1 MELKKQNI
9 LDNLR
14 EAWFPSCKTN
24 HNIEYSITVEMA
36 SGAFIT
42 LIISIGLA
50 CIVLCIQSITIKS
63 VITKRTNKTFEFQ
76 NIKSTNSGLCSDEKV
91 LSNWLIYAN
100 FNNFLIIFFF

>member
-14 EAWFPSCKTN
+14 ETWFPSCKSN

-50 CIVLCIQSITIKS
+50 FIVLCIQSITIKS
-63 VITKRTNKTFEFQ
+63 IITKRNNKTFEFQ
-76 NIKSTNSGLCSDEKV
+76 NIKSTNSGLSSDEKV
-91 LSNWLIYAN
+91 
-100 FNNFLIIFFF
+100 